1 MGWLGDGSHRAQVR
15 HAWTAVGLLPC
26 YPHNDTL
33 IDTQNVA
40 EVTHTHN
47 SYEYA
52 YGTSKTTQKLPM
64 ILRTIT
70 SNRINTAAKNGQLH
84 TLRWNHSWSTFA
96 WESRRNSTTDRLLY
110 WWYAGVTERRRT
122 LLVASWPQCLTAV
135 SCIDVPSNHVNG
147 LSHLKYN
154 IKITPIIMLTRRWR
168 EQMICGH
175 LMKWNS
181 EFTADQ

>member
-1 MGWLGDGSHRAQVR
+1 VTRGWLPQSAGSPCLNGGGTAAVLPPQR
-15 HAWTAVGLLPC
+15 HADWHTKC
-26 YPHNDTL
+26 RWSH
-33 IDTQNVA
+33 
-40 EVTHTHN
+40 THTHN

-52 YGTSKTTQKLPM
+52 YGTSKTTQKLPT